1 MIDRNKFNENFQYF
15 DKEII
20 VEIID
25 IFFSEYE
32 ERFKN
37 LHENVRTLDFDKLK
51 FNAHSI
57 KGVIANFMDPMT
69 IELSKRL
76 DEMAK
81 NKVENGL
88 QKTLNDLE
96 INTKLLL
103 EELNAIKRELT

>member
-15 DKEII
+15 DNEII

-25 IFFSEYE
+25 MFFSEFE
-32 ERFKN
+32 ERFIN
-37 LHENVRTLDFDKLK
+37 LHENVNTLDFEKLK

-57 KGVIANFMDPMT
+57 KGVIGNFMDPVT

-88 QKTLNDLE
+88 EKTLNDLE
-96 INTKLLL
+96 TNTKLLL
-103 EELNAIKRELT
+103 EELKKIKQELT